1 MAHSSLPCKNT
12 KERKR
17 KLKQRENPTPESSK
31 LSISMQTYSHARTLA
46 HGTLTAKHTKTHA
59 YLRFDKL
66 KMQDTLCKD
75 NERRKGK
82 KVMAK
87 WNTSFTWRTQPNSQL
102 PHVISFF
109 STFIMQAKLKPN
121 TFNIHGW
128 ANLAMQ
134 ARAMR
139 EDATAQNRE
148 DMDGEAV
155 GKQERELV

>member
-31 LSISMQTYSHARTLA
+31 LSVSMQTYSHARTLA

-66 KMQDTLCKD
+66 KMQDTPCKG

-82 KVMAK
+82 NAM
-87 WNTSFTWRTQPNSQL
+87 
-102 PHVISFF
+102 
-109 STFIMQAKLKPN
+109 
-121 TFNIHGW
+121 FNIHWW

-139 EDATAQNRE
+139 EDATAQNRK

-155 GKQERELV
+155 GKQERELGEHELVLGEQRNGFSFGVFL